1 MTDTASSSS
10 TADRALVATDVV
22 AVATDRAP
30 AAVGA
35 YSQAVRAGD
44 LVFVSGQ
51 LPLVPAT
58 GELAGPGVRDEAEQ
72 SLRNAA
78 AVLEAAGSGIG
89 SVVKTTVLLTDID
102 DFAVVNEAYADVFSG
117 EGRVLPAR
125 AAYAV
130 AALPKGARVEIE
142 LVAVATR
149 PVAAA

>member
-1 MTDTASSSS
+1 MSDTARS
-10 TADRALVATDVV
+10 TTVT

-51 LPLVPAT
+51 LPLVPGT
-58 GELAGPGVRDEAEQ
+58 GELAGPGVRDEAVQ

-102 DFAVVNEAYADVFSG
+102 DFAVVNEAYAEVFSG
-117 EGRVLPAR
+117 TGVLPAR

-142 LVAVATR
+142 LVAVARGTTED
-149 PVAAA
+149 